1 MHTPIAYVI
10 MVWVCGVVVKGE
22 FCKVRTKAG
31 KGRSHLSGPP
41 QDIGLEEE
49 QKKASGSLQKWGLD
63 FAGGLFTLTMVLI
76 IQISGLESKKAET
89 LADKGQTDIYTKG
102 LGSLVRGWIKGLQR

>member
-1 MHTPIAYVI
+1 

-31 KGRSHLSGPP
+31 KGRRRLSGPP

-49 QKKASGSLQKWGLD
+49 QKKTSGSLQKWGLD
-63 FAGGLFTLTMVLI
+63 FAGGPFTLAMVLI

-89 LADKGQTDIYTKG
+89 LAGKGQTDIYTQG
-102 LGSLVRGWIKGLQR
+102 LGSLVRGWIEGLQR